1 MSDTLYHYCS
11 NAVFHSI
18 MTTRKLR
25 LSLLTMSNDANEG
38 QHVVDMAHRLLPGAF
53 VHKDAAIEQ
62 LKRVMSVVSALG
74 FCLSVDGDL
83 LSQWRG
89 YADNAR
95 GIAIGFSSDVL
106 EQAID
111 EFNSERL
118 IVRLAPVAYGQEFL
132 ETMIKGDLMPII
144 EHYAT
149 GKMRVPVSGLLLDLR
164 SESEVLIEQEAFKKA
179 SGELFWM
186 LMRLANYAYMVKSPF
201 FAEEKEYRLL
211 SLVTVQDQKLALDD
225 ADFVAVAD
233 GLKPYREFP
242 GERFDP
248 KLITKIIVG
257 PRHQTPAHVMRLFL
271 DSNGF
276 EHVEMTR
283 STGSYR

>member
-1 MSDTLYHYCS
+1 
-11 NAVFHSI
+11 

-25 LSLLTMSNDANEG
+25 LSLLTMSNDTNEG
-38 QHVVDMAHRLLPGAF
+38 RHAVDMAQRLLPGDF
-53 VHKDAAIEQ
+53 KHRDAAIEQ
-62 LKRVMSVVSALG
+62 LKLVMNAVSALG
-74 FCLSVDGDL
+74 FCLSVHGDL

-89 YADNAR
+89 YADDAR
-95 GIAIGFSSDVL
+95 GVAVGFNRDAL
-106 EQAID
+106 KQATD

-118 IVRLAPVAYGQEFL
+118 IVRLVPIAYGQEFL
-132 ETMIKGDLMPII
+132 ETMIKEDLAPII
-144 EHYAT
+144 EQYAT
-149 GKMRVPVSGLLLDLR
+149 GKMRMPVGGLFLGLR
-164 SESEVLIEQEAFKKA
+164 SEFELLIQEEAFRKA

-186 LMRLANYAYMVKSPF
+186 LMRLVNYAYMVKSPF
-201 FAEEKEYRLL
+201 FAEEKEHRLL

-225 ADFVAVAD
+225 ASFVVGAD

-242 GERFDP
+242 AERFDP
-248 KLITKIIVG
+248 KLVTKITVG
-257 PRHQTPAHVMRLFL
+257 PRHHTPAHVMRLFL